1 MIERQI
7 KLIQLF
13 LNNEYQFLTSDE
25 VASFLDVSNRTI
37 RNDIKYI
44 NSSFLKDVIKSI
56 KSRGYH
62 LDTDRYSVEY
72 IESSLKDYTDKDNKI
87 LLTLAY
93 QLLMHEEQLTLIKL
107 EKEYHL
113 TKNEMLDYLNRIK
126 AWCEKFDVIIN
137 MKQRKGLEVIG
148 SETDINNAILHL
160 NQLSSHENSVE
171 TLILNELP
179 KAHVQIIKEIIKRT
193 LGEFGVKTS
202 DIQIEQLIIHLILIM
217 KRRQS
222 QNELISEE
230 VNDEAFNISKR
241 IVDEINGKLGY
252 DINTETIQLFSF
264 FIGYHFDKFDLG
276 VQQLFIESYIN
287 LLIEKM
293 ENRISV
299 QFTKDKTLK
308 ENLYSH
314 FSRTYLRIMK
324 DVYLNNPLT
333 KEIKT
338 LYPFVFNV
346 LYEIVQ
352 RMSDDSGVELT
363 EDEIAFLTIHFQSS
377 IDRNEQDVIKVVI
390 ACFYGIGI
398 SQLLATK
405 ISKFSNRIEVIDTL
419 KLEEI
424 EQYDFSHID
433 LLMTTHQPENN
444 KIPNHLE
451 LLQVTPLFN
460 DNDQH
465 QLQQFM
471 NRKLKPTMHIDEMGE
486 VNFIVGSTEDQEITM
501 PLIFQKADEI
511 LNHNHALID
520 GYIETA
526 LEREK
531 MSSTYIGKEIA
542 IPHGDPEKVSK
553 SHVIIFRSNKGFYW
567 KENKVKLVFFLAI
580 AQRDIELTKRIIQT
594 IAHIDEKKINELIYL
609 DDTKFKAELL
619 NLIKG

>member
-1 MIERQI
+1 MIARQI

-56 KSRGYH
+56 KSRGYQ
-62 LDTDRYSVEY
+62 LDTDRYSIEY
-72 IESSLKDYTDKDNKI
+72 IESRLKEYTDKDNKI
-87 LLTLAY
+87 LMTLSY
-93 QLLMHEEQLTLIKL
+93 QLLMYEEQLTLSEL

-113 TKNEMLDYLNRIK
+113 TKNEILDYLNRIK

-179 KAHVQIIKEIIKRT
+179 KAHVQIIKEVIKRT
-193 LGEFGVKTS
+193 LGEFSVKTS

-217 KRRQS
+217 KRRQI

-293 ENRISV
+293 EHRISV

-338 LYPFVFNV
+338 
-346 LYEIVQ
+346 
-352 RMSDDSGVELT
+352 
-363 EDEIAFLTIHFQSS
+363 
-377 IDRNEQDVIKVVI
+377 
-390 ACFYGIGI
+390 
-398 SQLLATK
+398 
-405 ISKFSNRIEVIDTL
+405 
-419 KLEEI
+419 
-424 EQYDFSHID
+424 
-433 LLMTTHQPENN
+433 
-444 KIPNHLE
+444 
-451 LLQVTPLFN
+451 
-460 DNDQH
+460 
-465 QLQQFM
+465 
-471 NRKLKPTMHIDEMGE
+471 
-486 VNFIVGSTEDQEITM
+486 
-501 PLIFQKADEI
+501 
-511 LNHNHALID
+511 
-520 GYIETA
+520 
-526 LEREK
+526 
-531 MSSTYIGKEIA
+531 
-542 IPHGDPEKVSK
+542 
-553 SHVIIFRSNKGFYW
+553 
-567 KENKVKLVFFLAI
+567 
-580 AQRDIELTKRIIQT
+580 
-594 IAHIDEKKINELIYL
+594 
-609 DDTKFKAELL
+609 
-619 NLIKG
+619 